1 MSEIVVWTIYG
12 IGVLFSM
19 FLMGMAMGTGRPIKL
34 WDEAIPF
41 FLLALMWPFCV
52 VMVVVVGLAT
62 IAIAIPGLL
71 CKFIIEWGG
80 KVGKRLEDKETS
92 KG

>member
-1 MSEIVVWTIYG
+1 
-12 IGVLFSM
+12 
-19 FLMGMAMGTGRPIKL
+19 MATNWNVREAAKAINANEKNVISDLGRRFP
-34 WDEAIPF
+34 
-41 FLLALMWPFCV
+41 
-52 VMVVVVGLAT
+52 LAT